1 MATINIK
8 KITTGF
14 GEDVVKWQRL
24 CTVGGN
30 VMIQQVWK
38 TAQKIKIAIW
48 SSNYIS
54 GYTSKKIESRISKRD
69 LHTHVNS
76 STIYNSQEVECPAMD
91 MNKQNVHPVAKKDY
105 PHSPS

>member
-38 TAQKIKIAIW
+38 TAQKIKIAI
-48 SSNYIS
+48 
-54 GYTSKKIESRISKRD
+54 
-69 LHTHVNS
+69 
-76 STIYNSQEVECPAMD
+76 
-91 MNKQNVHPVAKKDY
+91 
-105 PHSPS
+105 